1 MYSLPFDEDPF
12 SSFGDLEPS
21 EQAGVICSLFE
32 DSLDKENLFRE
43 LSEFLALDGRRGLI
57 RYLSMSRAQA
67 DGQPP
72 KMVDANGVSL
82 NSRQLTVTD
91 RKSILYLSHFA
102 HPKAS
107 RDELAAIFGISRQRV
122 SQVLGAR
129 GRSQTDQKLLDLFN
143 RNRPAELRDHWR
155 VEVHVEQLN
164 DFREGRIAASAVT
177 PRHMT
182 PPAVGRW
189 KAYGRSF
196 EVYERD
202 RLFYFRIDASDEEES
217 NPRASAQEALDDC
230 FAACREE
237 AWANSSGDPNE
248 WFATYN
254 EDPFGP
260 ANKSNLIRV
269 A

>member
-1 MYSLPFDEDPF
+1 MTFDEDPF
-12 SSFGDLEPS
+12 SSFADLEPS
-21 EQAGVICSLFE
+21 EQVGVICSLFE

-43 LSEFLALDGRRGLI
+43 LSEFMALDDRRGLI
-57 RYLSMSRAQA
+57 RYLSMSHVQA
-67 DGQPP
+67 NGQPP
-72 KMVDANGVSL
+72 KMVDANGVSV
-82 NSRQLTVTD
+82 NSRQLTLTD

-102 HPKAS
+102 HPKPS

-143 RNRPAELRDHWR
+143 RTKPAELRHRWR
-155 VEVHVEQLN
+155 VEAHVEQLN
-164 DFREGRIAASAVT
+164 DFREGRIAAFPVT
-177 PRHMT
+177 PRHVT

-202 RLFYFRIDASDEEES
+202 RLFYFRIEASDEDES

-230 FAACREE
+230 FAACRDE
-237 AWANSSGDPNE
+237 AWAHSSGDPNE
-248 WFATYN
+248 WFTTYK

-260 ANKSNLIRV
+260 ANKSDLIRV

>member
-1 MYSLPFDEDPF
+1 MTLDEDPF
-12 SSFGDLEPS
+12 SSFVDLEPS

-32 DSLDKENLFRE
+32 DSLEKENLFRE
-43 LSEFLALDGRRGLI
+43 LSEFMPLDDRRGLI
-57 RYLSMSRAQA
+57 RYLSMSRVHAN
-67 DGQPP
+67 GQRS
-72 KMVDANGVSL
+72 KTVDANGVSV
-82 NSRQLTVTD
+82 NPRQLTGTD

-102 HPKAS
+102 HPRPS
-107 RDELAAIFGISRQRV
+107 RDEIAAIFGVSRQRV

-129 GRSQTDQKLLDLFN
+129 GHSQTDQQLVDLFN
-143 RNRPAELRDHWR
+143 RTKPAELRDHWR
-155 VEVHVEQLN
+155 VEAHVEQLN
-164 DFREGRIAASAVT
+164 DFREGRIAASPVT

-182 PPAVGRW
+182 PPPVGRW

-196 EVYERD
+196 EVCERD

-237 AWANSSGDPNE
+237 AWADSSGDPNE
-248 WFATYN
+248 WFAAFK

-260 ANKSNLIRV
+260 AHKSNLIRV

>member
-1 MYSLPFDEDPF
+1 MIFEEDPF
-12 SSFGDLEPS
+12 SSFADLEVN

-43 LSEFLALDGRRGLI
+43 VSEFMPPVDRRGLI
-57 RYLSMSRAQA
+57 RYLSIGSVHAN
-67 DGQPP
+67 GQPS
-72 KMVDANGVSL
+72 KTVDANGVSV
-82 NSRQLTVTD
+82 NSRQLTLAD
-91 RKSILYLSHFA
+91 RKSIHYLSHFA
-102 HPKAS
+102 HPKPS
-107 RDELAAIFGISRQRV
+107 RDEIAVIFGISRQRV

-129 GRSQTDQKLLDLFN
+129 GHSQTDQKLIDLFN
-143 RNRPAELRDHWR
+143 RTKPAELRDHWR
-155 VEVHVEQLN
+155 VEAHVEQLN
-164 DFREGRIAASAVT
+164 DFRAGRIAASPVT

-189 KAYGRSF
+189 KAYDRSF
-196 EVYERD
+196 EVCERD
-202 RLFYFRIDASDEEES
+202 RLFYFLIEAPNEEES
-217 NPRASAQEALDDC
+217 NPRASAQQALDEC

-248 WFATYN
+248 WFATYK